1 MTLVGG
7 VLLGMSGV
15 LRVRLVLAVARV
27 GGEGVVGV
35 MRGLAV
41 VVLVEAAA
49 RAAASCTG
57 GVLVRAGGPARQVGL
72 ADHAQQTCWGGRGGE
87 VRGGEGVTQH
97 RSTSC
102 YLNVSYFREKKIL
115 SSHPLTHRCRQS
127 K

>member
-15 LRVRLVLAVARV
+15 LRVRLVLGVARV

-49 RAAASCTG
+49 RAAAAAAASSCTG

-72 ADHAQQTCWGGRGGE
+72 ANHAQQTCWGGG
-87 VRGGEGVTQH
+87 Q
-97 RSTSC
+97 
-102 YLNVSYFREKKIL
+102 
-115 SSHPLTHRCRQS
+115 
-127 K
+127 

>member
-15 LRVRLVLAVARV
+15 LRVRLVLAVAGV

-49 RAAASCTG
+49 RAASASRTG
-57 GVLVRAGGPARQVGL
+57 GVLVRAGGPARQIGL
-72 ADHAQQTCWGGRGGE
+72 TDHTQQTCWGGGG
-87 VRGGEGVTQH
+87 GGVTQH
-97 RSTSC
+97 
-102 YLNVSYFREKKIL
+102 
-115 SSHPLTHRCRQS
+115 
-127 K
+127 

>member
-27 GGEGVVGV
+27 WGEGVVGV

-49 RAAASCTG
+49 CAGPASCTG

-72 ADHAQQTCWGGRGGE
+72 ADHSQQACWE
-87 VRGGEGVTQH
+87 EEGVTQH
-97 RSTSC
+97 
-102 YLNVSYFREKKIL
+102 
-115 SSHPLTHRCRQS
+115 
-127 K
+127 